1 MTNPFDH
8 VPRKRFTPQERAEV
22 FVLRNGI
29 CHRCE
34 RKLGPQDHWI
44 LEHVIALENGGTNDI
59 ENMDV
64 TCSWCEPEKTAED
77 HGKAGHARRAFTR
90 HVVPS
95 EHRRS
100 KSWGRK

>member
-34 RKLGPQDHWI
+34 RKLGPNRC
-44 LEHVIALENGGTNDI
+44 LEYAIGRV
-59 ENMDV
+59 V
-64 TCSWCEPEKTAED
+64 TLQTQ
-77 HGKAGHARRAFTR
+77 RRER
-90 HVVPS
+90 S
-95 EHRRS
+95 EERRRT
-100 KSWGRK
+100 KSSAQRREYR